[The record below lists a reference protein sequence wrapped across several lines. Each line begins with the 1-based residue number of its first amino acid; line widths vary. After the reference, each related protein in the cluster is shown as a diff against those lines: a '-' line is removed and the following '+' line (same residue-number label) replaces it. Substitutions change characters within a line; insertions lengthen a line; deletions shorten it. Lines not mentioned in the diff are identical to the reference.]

1 MGGLIMLE
9 NIISSLS
16 NYLLAISNGNLM
28 IVAFY
33 AGFFVALMTTLGSLL
48 AIMSHKMPDWGVD
61 FSLSFAA
68 GVMIV
73 ASFTSLILPGIEV
86 AESFAPVGVGILLGI
101 ALIYA
106 IDRFVPHEHL
116 VKGYE
121 GPEELKNRLKVVWLI
136 VLAVIIHNLP
146 EGLAIGT
153 SLAFDVKRGVVTA
166 IAIGLQD
173 FPEGTVV
180 SLPLATLQKK
190 KLQPI
195 LMGALS
201 GVAEWIMVLVGAFFF
216 TLFHGFLPYGLG
228 LAGGAMLYVT
238 VKEMIPEI
246 YRHEK
251 NELIVTAGFFIGF
264 YIMLFLDSTLG

>member
-1 MGGLIMLE
+1 MLE
-9 NIISSLS
+9 NFITSLS
-16 NYLLAISNGNLM
+16 TYLLAVSNGSLM
-28 IVAFY
+28 MVAFY
-33 AGFFVALMTTLGSLL
+33 AGLFVALMTTLGSLL
-48 AIMSHKMPDWGVD
+48 AIISHRMPDWGMD

-73 ASFTSLILPGIEV
+73 ASFTSLILPGIE
-86 AESFAPVGVGILLGI
+86 AADGFTPAGVGILLGI
-101 ALIYA
+101 LLIYA

-121 GPEELKNRLKVVWLI
+121 GPEELKDKLRVVWLI

-146 EGLAIGT
+146 EGLAVGT
-153 SLAFDVKRGVVTA
+153 SIVFDLKTGVVTA
-166 IAIGLQD
+166 IAIGIQD

-190 KLQPI
+190 RFQPI

-201 GVAEWIMVLVGAFFF
+201 GVAEWVMVLVGAFFF
-216 TLFHGFLPYGLG
+216 TIFHGLLPYGLG

-246 YRHEK
+246 YKHEE
-251 NELIVTAGFFIGF
+251 NELLVTAGFFLGF
-264 YIMLFLDSTLG
+264 YVMLFLDSMLG